1 MADLEGIGNVQGAA
15 PVVTQNYQDPRNKEQ
30 LLKQAIKSS
39 EVSSEPTLNLGQES
53 DNRAQLEEDVALLN
67 EIGASQPPAL
77 KFNIDDETGR
87 TVVRMLDRETDEVLR
102 QIPGEDFMA
111 IARIV
116 RENGDSLTEHP
127 GQWVELN
134 A

>member
-1 MADLEGIGNVQGAA
+1 MSDLEGIGNVHSAVAVQS
-15 PVVTQNYQDPRNKEQ
+15 QNYQDPRNKEQ
-30 LLKQAIKSS
+30 LTKQAIKSS
-39 EVSSEPTLNLGQES
+39 EAGSELTLDLGQES
-53 DNRAQLEEDVALLN
+53 DTRAQLEEDIALLN

-87 TVVRMLDRETDEVLR
+87 TIVRMMDRETDEVLR

-116 RENGDSLTEHP
+116 RENGDSLSEHP
-127 GQWVELN
+127 GQWVELD

>member
-1 MADLEGIGNVQGAA
+1 MSDLEGIGNLQATVTI
-15 PVVTQNYQDPRNKEQ
+15 VTQNHQDPRKKEQ
-30 LLKQAIKSS
+30 QTKQAIKSS

-53 DNRAQLEEDVALLN
+53 GNRAQLEEDVALLN

-102 QIPGEDFMA
+102 QIPSEDFMA
-111 IARIV
+111 IVRIV
-116 RENGDSLTEHP
+116 RENGDSLAERP

>member
-1 MADLEGIGNVQGAA
+1 MSDLEGIGNVQGI
-15 PVVTQNYQDPRNKEQ
+15 PTVLSQNYQDPRNKEQ
-30 LLKQAIKSS
+30 LTKQAIKKSDAS
-39 EVSSEPTLNLGQES
+39 AEPTLNLGHES

-87 TVVRMLDRETDEVLR
+87 TIVRMMDRETNEVLR

-116 RENGDSLTEHP
+116 RENGDSLTERP